1 MTVCCTPL
9 FEIQLKAL
17 LAPIAASDPRAAKS
31 AKLYLDTVMMN
42 LPSKA
47 HKYKPSR
54 YFDDE
59 RIRDALHQE
68 WVIPFYYDAS
78 NDAYVILG
86 IAEKNEQS
94 LS

>member
-9 FEIQLKAL
+9 FETQLKAL
-17 LAPIAASDPRAAKS
+17 LAPLAANDPRAAKG
-31 AKLYLDTVMMN
+31 AKLYLDTVLMN

-54 YFDDE
+54 FFDDE
-59 RIRDALHQE
+59 RVRDALHQN
-68 WVIPFYYDAS
+68 WVIPFYYDER

-86 IAEKNEQS
+86 ITEKEEHS